1 LDILPGGDK
10 AILTLE
16 DGSIIFLNEIE
27 DGKITEQSGIVI
39 SKTNDGQLLYTL
51 NETIFNSEDPPVF
64 NTISTPRGGQFQVI
78 LPDGT
83 KVWLNAASSLRYPTR
98 FSKTERKVELEGEG
112 YFEVAKNE
120 TSPFIVSTADQTVT
134 VLGTH
139 FNIN

>member
-1 LDILPGGDK
+1 KSVFEDRHGPIIAKTPSLIRYVGIAALLFVALSISFLFYRYDIQSVNPVAVQNSPLLDILPGSDK

-64 NTISTPRGGQFQVI
+64 NTISTPRGGQ
-78 LPDGT
+78 
-83 KVWLNAASSLRYPTR
+83 
-98 FSKTERKVELEGEG
+98 
-112 YFEVAKNE
+112 
-120 TSPFIVSTADQTVT
+120 
-134 VLGTH
+134 
-139 FNIN
+139 